1 MLKSELKERGSV
13 DRNRAPFRLLLAD
26 DHLVV
31 ADAIREVLSQEDD
44 LEVVD
49 VLHSIADLRSAVDG
63 LGPQSGCPD
72 LLVLDVRFPDGDG
85 VAEIVHLRRRCPQLP
100 ILVLTA
106 STAVEVLATAVRSGA
121 AGFVTKTA
129 PVEHLLDAVRR
140 VARGETV
147 FDAEDLVRLSKHLAG
162 ADATDLDPL
171 TDRER
176 EVLAALAR
184 ARTTA
189 QIAEDLVLSQHTVRN
204 HVRNILAKLDA
215 QSKLEAVL
223 TAVRRGIITLD

>member
-1 MLKSELKERGSV
+1 MCGQNGAGVVGNEV
-13 DRNRAPFRLLLAD
+13 PIRLLLAD

-31 ADAIREVLSQEDD
+31 ADALRDVLSQQDD
-44 LEVVD
+44 LEVVE
-49 VLHSIADLRSAVDG
+49 VLHSITDLRSTVDG
-63 LGPQSGCPD
+63 LGRERECPD
-72 LLVLDVRFPDGDG
+72 LAILDVRFPDGDG
-85 VAEIVHLRRRCPQLP
+85 VAEVAHLRRRCPQLP
-100 ILVLTA
+100 VLILTA
-106 STAVEVLATAVRSGA
+106 STAVDVLAAAVRAGA

-140 VARGETV
+140 VARGETA
-147 FDAEDLVRLSKHLAG
+147 FDAEDLVRLSNHLAG

-204 HVRNILAKLDA
+204 HVRSILSKLGA

-223 TAVRRGIITLD
+223 TAVRRGLIILD

>member
-1 MLKSELKERGSV
+1 MCGQNGAGVVGNEV
-13 DRNRAPFRLLLAD
+13 PIRLLLAD

-31 ADAIREVLSQEDD
+31 ADALRDVLSQQDD
-44 LEVVD
+44 LEVVE
-49 VLHSIADLRSAVDG
+49 VLHSITDLRSTVDG
-63 LGPQSGCPD
+63 LGRERECPD
-72 LLVLDVRFPDGDG
+72 LAILDVRFPDGDG
-85 VAEIVHLRRRCPQLP
+85 VAEVAHLRRRCPQLP
-100 ILVLTA
+100 VLILTA
-106 STAVEVLATAVRSGA
+106 STAVDVLAAAVRAGA

-140 VARGETV
+140 VARGETA
-147 FDAEDLVRLSKHLAG
+147 FDAEDLVRLSNHLAG

-204 HVRNILAKLDA
+204 HVRSILSKLGA

-223 TAVRRGIITLD
+223 TAVRRGLITLD

>member
-1 MLKSELKERGSV
+1 MCGQNGAGVVGNEV
-13 DRNRAPFRLLLAD
+13 PIRLLLAD

-31 ADAIREVLSQEDD
+31 ADALRDVLSQQDD
-44 LEVVD
+44 LEVVE
-49 VLHSIADLRSAVDG
+49 VLHSITDLRSTVDG
-63 LGPQSGCPD
+63 LGRERECPD
-72 LLVLDVRFPDGDG
+72 LAILDVRFPDGDG
-85 VAEIVHLRRRCPQLP
+85 VAEVAHLRRRCPQLP
-100 ILVLTA
+100 VLILTA
-106 STAVEVLATAVRSGA
+106 STAVDVLAAAVRAGA

-140 VARGETV
+140 VARGETA
-147 FDAEDLVRLSKHLAG
+147 FDAEDLVRLSNHLAG

-189 QIAEDLVLSQHTVRN
+189 EIAEDLVLSQHTVRN
-204 HVRNILAKLDA
+204 HVRSILSKLGA

-223 TAVRRGIITLD
+223 TAVRRGLITLD